1 MKTLPNGVT
10 VFNATP
16 HVIVFW
22 DPDWDVPIEVE
33 TDTVI
38 NAHPV
43 EKIVA
48 RDENTTFVH
57 TYFVGSPKGE
67 ARAIQALRDG
77 ADVVIGSIVAAQA
90 YPGLVVGMTPAQ
102 GYERVGFV
110 DPLLAQCLKAFHKI
124 EHNLPGTA
132 AAFNYKSLINKLHK
146 KISQPSKRMNP
157 NKFTTFEIIEVF
169 E

>member
-16 HVIVFW
+16 HVIAFW
-22 DPDWDVPIEVE
+22 EPDWNAPIEVE
-33 TDTVI
+33 TDVVI

-48 RDENTTFVH
+48 RDGNTTFVH
-57 TYFVGSPKGE
+57 TTFVGSPKGE

-110 DPLLAQCLKAFHKI
+110 DPLLRECLSALEITGCDIQGIKTIFAD
-124 EHNLPGTA
+124 
-132 AAFNYKSLINKLHK
+132 LIDRLTEKVN
-146 KISQPSKRMNP
+146 QPSKRMNP